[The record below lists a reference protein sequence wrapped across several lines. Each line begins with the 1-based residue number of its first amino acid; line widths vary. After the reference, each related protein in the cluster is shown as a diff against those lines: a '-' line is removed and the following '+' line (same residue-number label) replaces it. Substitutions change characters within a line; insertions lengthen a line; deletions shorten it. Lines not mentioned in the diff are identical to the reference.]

1 MKKNSTIYLQ
11 INCNDTEAKELRIAL
26 PNSLRLA
33 NTENLKGYWI
43 MNNAIDYISV
53 YKQKGYSSI
62 KIPLIVTLD
71 GITSL
76 SVTFASPVTVTSF
89 VPVSL

>member
-1 MKKNSTIYLQ
+1 
-11 INCNDTEAKELRIAL
+11 
-26 PNSLRLA
+26 
-33 NTENLKGYWI
+33 

-71 GITSL
+71 GNYKFENIVNNQNGIYHISNSL
-76 SVTFASPVTVTSF
+76 D
-89 VPVSL
+89 LDIK

>member
-1 MKKNSTIYLQ
+1 
-11 INCNDTEAKELRIAL
+11 
-26 PNSLRLA
+26 
-33 NTENLKGYWI
+33 

-71 GITSL
+71 GNYKFENI
-76 SVTFASPVTVTSF
+76 VIIKMEYIIFQIHWI
-89 VPVSL
+89 